1 MGGWRSFCEWYAEF
15 LSKQPENEVITMSKV
30 ITHQQILKA
39 LGLDVPPEGL
49 VLPEGDDGS
58 LHLMALTALGKT
70 MSSSKI
76 DAQGSAHQR
85 DVYAVTLHHNFG
97 IGLPSM

>member
-1 MGGWRSFCEWYAEF
+1 
-15 LSKQPENEVITMSKV
+15 MSKV
-30 ITHQQILKA
+30 LTHQQILNA

-76 DAQGSAHQR
+76 DVRGSPHQR
-85 DVYAVTLHHNFG
+85 EVYAITLHHSFG
-97 IGLPSM
+97 VRLPSM